1 MKIVY
6 CIAATYNSGGM
17 ERVLANKVAWLTAR
31 GHCITIVT
39 TDQNGRPD
47 FFPMPPGVRHIDL
60 GINYEANNG
69 ASFLAKLLAFP
80 GKKRR
85 HKERLRQALREID
98 PDITVS
104 MMNNDAPILAS
115 IPEGGRKVLEV
126 HFSRFKRIQY
136 GRRGIWALN
145 DRWLTRRDLH
155 TARHFDRFVV
165 LTRQDSAFWP
175 GLHNMSVIPNA
186 ATFPR
191 SEAAP
196 LTAKRVLAVGRL
208 SEQKGFDRLLEA
220 WAMIAPRH
228 PGWTLDIAGSGP
240 LEQQLRR
247 QARRLHIDGSVR
259 FLGAVADI
267 RSLYLDSSI
276 LAMTSRYE
284 GLPMA
289 LIEAQTCGLP
299 IVAMDCKCGP
309 RDVITDGTDGFITP
323 EDNIPAFADRLSLL
337 ISNPTLLNNFGI
349 SAFQASGRFS
359 ENTVMRRW
367 TELFTSL
374 IAEQ

>member
-31 GHCITIVT
+31 GHEIIILT
-39 TDQNGRPD
+39 TDQDGRPD

-69 ASFLAKLLAFP
+69 ASFLSKFLAFP

-85 HKERLRQALREID
+85 HRTRLRKALRSLN

-104 MMNNDAPILAS
+104 MMNNDASILAR

-126 HFSRFKRIQY
+126 HFSRFKRLQY
-136 GRRGIWALN
+136 GRRGFWAMA
-145 DRWLTRRDLH
+145 DRWFTHRDLD
-155 TARHFDRFVV
+155 TARRFDRFVV
-165 LTRQDSAFWP
+165 LTRQDSAFWHGVP
-175 GLHNMSVIPNA
+175 DMTVIPNA

-191 SEAAP
+191 TVAAS
-196 LTAKRVLAVGRL
+196 LARKRVLAVGRL
-208 SEQKGFDRLLEA
+208 SAQKGFDRLLEA
-220 WAMIAPRH
+220 WARVAPAH
-228 PGWTLDIAGSGP
+228 PGWILDIAGTGP

-247 QARRLHIDGSVR
+247 QAAELGIESSVR
-259 FLGAVADI
+259 FLGAVANM
-267 RSLYLDSSI
+267 RSLYLTSSI

-299 IVAMDCKCGP
+299 AVAMDCKCGP
-309 RDVITDGTDGFITP
+309 RDIISDGLDGFITP
-323 EDNIPAFADRLSLL
+323 EADIGAFAARLSELMDNPHLL
-337 ISNPTLLNNFGI
+337 SDFGAH
-349 SAFQASGRFS
+349 AFQASQRFD
-359 ENTVMRRW
+359 EDRVMQRW
-367 TELFTSL
+367 FNLFSTL
-374 IAEQ
+374 LNR